1 MTMLHRYLMNVSSRL
16 RLPLTRCDL
25 ATLDT
30 STIHFRSIPSC
41 SDAVFIQSRIRVQ
54 PRRLVDDL
62 LIDYSNAIP
71 FAPLYDAA
79 IQTRGESRDRDTD

>member
-16 RLPLTRCDL
+16 RLPSTRCDL
-25 ATLDT
+25 TALDT
-30 STIHFRSIPSC
+30 STIHSHSIPSC
-41 SDAVFIQSRIRVQ
+41 SDAMFIQSRIRVQ

-71 FAPLYDAA
+71 FAQLYDATV
-79 IQTRGESRDRDTD
+79 QTLGESRDRDTD

>member
-1 MTMLHRYLMNVSSRL
+1 MNVSSRL
-16 RLPLTRCDL
+16 RLPLAKCDL
-25 ATLDT
+25 APLDT

-54 PRRLVDDL
+54 PHRLVDDL

-71 FAPLYDAA
+71 FAQPYDATV
-79 IQTRGESRDRDTD
+79 QTLGESYDRDTD